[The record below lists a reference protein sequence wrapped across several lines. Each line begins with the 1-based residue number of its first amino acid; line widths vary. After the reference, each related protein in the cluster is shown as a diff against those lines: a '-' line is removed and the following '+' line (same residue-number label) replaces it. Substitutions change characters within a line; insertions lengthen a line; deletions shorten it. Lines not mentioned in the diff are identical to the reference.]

1 VLRGRKIKNG
11 EVLRGRKKY
20 VFKKPVK
27 TTVFRHLPASHQLV
41 KGELKVFSNEKRG
54 GLRIISFD
62 RSPFKLLSRKF
73 STDSVQASSCE
84 RHKTT
89 QRTPVSIICKQ
100 LLIPNIG

>member
-41 KGELKVFSNEKRG
+41 KGELTFHDPKT
-54 GLRIISFD
+54 IIYAH
-62 RSPFKLLSRKF
+62 
-73 STDSVQASSCE
+73 V
-84 RHKTT
+84 
-89 QRTPVSIICKQ
+89 
-100 LLIPNIG
+100 